1 MASKK
6 TKTFECEAMSHDL
19 FSTKFCK
26 DGKVDTLS
34 RTDYKEPPV
43 IAYTL
48 ILNDQGGDVI
58 NTSEEITS
66 TLRAQDHGHPPVVCF
81 EPGIARREGS
91 DSRFVVNRCGTLRA
105 NMGDNQPAVCYAIEG
120 NTVDRVSAKNGKGW
134 CEDVSPT
141 LNTQDRHAICYGISR
156 SCLKGGNGSNGG
168 MPVGENVMPAMT
180 ANGTGAVCHEK

>member
-43 IAYTL
+43 ICFAFDSYNMQANGMVFKTL
-48 ILNDQGGDVI
+48 NSAATD
-58 NTSEEITS
+58 T
-66 TLRAQDHGHPPVVCF
+66 DHIPVV
-81 EPGIARREGS
+81 GI
-91 DSRFVVNRCGTLRA
+91 
-105 NMGDNQPAVCYAIEG
+105 CYAIEG

-156 SCLKGGNGSNGG
+156 SCLKGENGSNGG